1 MKAWKPNGWL
11 ERAQA
16 APSRPRHDG
25 ERGADRGAARDGVLG
40 ADRGAA
46 AALLEAEAEL
56 ALDAEGPAPISSVG
70 HHAAE
75 DGRAGPSSGVSTIRF
90 KPQVPSPP
98 ATAAWRSERR
108 ALARRRQVERAA
120 LARSRARRRRPAG

>member
-16 APSRPRHDG
+16 APSRPRHG
-25 ERGADRGAARDGVLG
+25 AERGADRGAARDGVLG

-56 ALDAEGPAPISSVG
+56 ALDPRVRRHLERG

-75 DGRAGPSSGVSTIRF
+75 VDARPSSGVSTIRF

-98 ATAAWRSERR
+98 ATAA
-108 ALARRRQVERAA
+108 
-120 LARSRARRRRPAG
+120 